1 MTVGVVLIVH
11 MIVASI
17 SAPESSPETEE
28 VEVSDPVGAPEPLC
42 LTAGHTCKIRQ
53 STTMYVSCNS
63 SWSHQSDHRHKKSI
77 TPASLWPSKPTLVA
91 HASPDLCKE
100 ENIGPA

>member
-17 SAPESSPETEE
+17 SAPEPSPETEE
-28 VEVSDPVGAPEPLC
+28 VEVSDPVVC
-42 LTAGHTCKIRQ
+42 LTAGHTYKISQ
-53 STTMYVSCNS
+53 STTMNVSCNS

-77 TPASLWPSKPTLVA
+77 TPPSL
-91 HASPDLCKE
+91 
-100 ENIGPA
+100 